1 LEGLQPS
8 KIFFPA
14 RSGFAAAGEKVN
26 IWGGLRLSRPRLR
39 VRRVIKRNSYLNN
52 PLRRFK
58 AEFFKALGHPMRI
71 LLLESLRTGEKS
83 VNELQAVLG
92 LDQSSVSRQLAVLR
106 TRNIVEDR
114 KEGTTVYY
122 RVRDPAIFQLL
133 DIAREIFNNHLI
145 DTHAMLQQLADEET
159 I

>member
-1 LEGLQPS
+1 
-8 KIFFPA
+8 
-14 RSGFAAAGEKVN
+14 
-26 IWGGLRLSRPRLR
+26 
-39 VRRVIKRNSYLNN
+39 LNH

-71 LLLESLRTGEKS
+71 VLLESLRSGEKS
-83 VNELQAVLG
+83 VNELQAAIG
-92 LDQSSVSRQLAVLR
+92 IDQSSVSRQLAVLR

-122 RVRDPAIFQLL
+122 RVRDPAVFQLL
-133 DIAREIFNNHLI
+133 DIAREIFNNQLI
-145 DTHAMLQQLADEET
+145 DTHAMLQQLADEEA

>member
-1 LEGLQPS
+1 M
-8 KIFFPA
+8 
-14 RSGFAAAGEKVN
+14 N
-26 IWGGLRLSRPRLR
+26 H
-39 VRRVIKRNSYLNN
+39 

-71 LLLESLRTGEKS
+71 VLLESLRGGEKS
-83 VNELQAVLG
+83 VNELQAALG
-92 LDQSSVSRQLAVLR
+92 IDQSSVSRQLAVLR

-122 RVRDPAIFQLL
+122 RVRDPAVFQLL
-133 DIAREIFNNHLI
+133 DIAREIFNNQLI

-159 I
+159 A